1 MTRLGLRKTPI
12 RWPPKAVFFDL
23 DGTLVDSSGDVLAA
37 FRSAF
42 LGLGEPVPA
51 PEVLL
56 SVIGLR
62 LEDCFAGLVGGGEER
77 SAEGARL
84 FRKYYRDHF
93 LDQTLPYPGIPKAV
107 RELSARHALAVATM
121 KKGEFA
127 RAIVRAFGWLGT
139 FARVIGA
146 EDGYP
151 SKPDPTM
158 LQALCRSLDIRPDE
172 AVYVGDTS
180 LDVRMAA
187 AARVPVFFAAYGYG
201 TLGDEERALA
211 NGVIET
217 PQELL
222 KTLVES
228 WAPPEPAE
236 PTQPKSAPARHEVR
250 PRMSRAPRGSG
261 RSGTSGTPPRPRRPR
276 G

>member
-42 LGLGEPVPA
+42 LAMGEPEPER
-51 PEVLL
+51 EVLL

-62 LEDCFAGLVGGGEER
+62 LEDCFARLVQGGEPR
-77 SAEGARL
+77 AAEGARL
-84 FRKYYRDHF
+84 FRKYYRDHY

-139 FARVIGA
+139 FARIIGA
-146 EDGYP
+146 EEGYP
-151 SKPDPTM
+151 AKPDPTM
-158 LQALCRSLDIRPDE
+158 LQALCRGFDIRPDE

-187 AARVPVFFAAYGYG
+187 AARIPVFFAAYGYG
-201 TLGDEERALA
+201 SLGEEDRALT

-217 PQELL
+217 PQDLL
-222 KTLVES
+222 KTLVDS
-228 WAPPEPAE
+228 WAPPEPVE
-236 PTQPKSAPARHEVR
+236 P
-250 PRMSRAPRGSG
+250 
-261 RSGTSGTPPRPRRPR
+261 PPPRRPAPGRPPTRSRTPRPPSRSR
-276 G
+276 GPRG